1 MISWK
6 YSFKRLNEEYEIAKK
21 KKQALDSLFETGR
34 ISQTTRDSFESD
46 LTSAIAEIEKQ
57 QKDLAVKMQGKVHEL
72 ENQVKT
78 LETLLANYEI
88 QHVVGE
94 IEEEV
99 YQREISLLTNGLDT
113 AKHELEN
120 IKDATKQLCSPVE
133 TPAVAVPPVAV
144 QEIEPVIAENPV
156 EEKAEK
162 IAEVTPEIVSNAPTD
177 AIVTPEPA
185 AVELCPPEPVIAEEA
200 VSPEPI
206 VTEKDVIVNPIALSE
221 ETAPEVPAEVPV
233 EVPAEVPVE
242 ESSPYVE
249 AEMPST
255 EEITVESEVTSPL
268 ENVQETVDDQA
279 QDLEI
284 SPQIVEARYTED
296 LSPVVEIAETDE
308 IVTAVEAGEEAHPQL
323 APKEAQPEAI
333 VELGTDEENTAEE
346 TTATEETST
355 ENTENSA

>member
-1 MISWK
+1 
-6 YSFKRLNEEYEIAKK
+6 
-21 KKQALDSLFETGR
+21 
-34 ISQTTRDSFESD
+34 
-46 LTSAIAEIEKQ
+46 
-57 QKDLAVKMQGKVHEL
+57 V
-72 ENQVKT
+72 
-78 LETLLANYEI
+78 
-88 QHVVGE
+88 
-94 IEEEV
+94 
-99 YQREISLLTNGLDT
+99 
-113 AKHELEN
+113 
-120 IKDATKQLCSPVE
+120 PVE
-133 TPAVAVPPVAV
+133 VPAEV
-144 QEIEPVIAENPV
+144 PV
-156 EEKAEK
+156 EVP
-162 IAEVTPEIVSNAPTD
+162 AEV
-177 AIVTPEPA
+177 
-185 AVELCPPEPVIAEEA
+185 PV
-200 VSPEPI
+200 
-206 VTEKDVIVNPIALSE
+206 
-221 ETAPEVPAEVPV
+221 EVPAEVPV

-333 VELGTDEENTAEE
+333 VELGTDEENTTEE

-355 ENTENSA
+355 ENAENSA

>member
-21 KKQALDSLFETGR
+21 KKRALDSLFETGR

-57 QKDLAVKMQGKVHEL
+57 QKDLAVKMQGKVHGL

-99 YQREISLLTNGLDT
+99 YQREISLLNNGLDT

-133 TPAVAVPPVAV
+133 TPVIATPPVVV
-144 QEIEPVIAENPV
+144 QEIEPVITENQVEAKAEN
-156 EEKAEK
+156 
-162 IAEVTPEIVSNAPTD
+162 IAEATPEIVSVAPTD
-177 AIVTPEPA
+177 VVVTPEPA
-185 AVELCPPEPVIAEEA
+185 AVELCSPEPVTAEEA
-200 VSPEPI
+200 VTTEPI
-206 VTEKDVIVNPIALSE
+206 IAEQEVIVTPIS
-221 ETAPEVPAEVPV
+221 PSDEVPAEVPV
-233 EVPAEVPVE
+233 EVPAEE
-242 ESSPYVE
+242 FSPSIE

-255 EEITVESEVTSPL
+255 EEITVESELASPL
-268 ENVQETVDDQA
+268 EDVQEAVDDQA

-355 ENTENSA
+355 ENAENSA